1 MHHIVAGS
9 ELIQLF
15 QAQSYLAATCLVALQ
30 IILVKAVEQLMVGK
44 DTNTQS
50 VVGKTFVQCPFYG
63 GEGYIVST
71 VLKDGADAV
80 GLFQA
85 VTAYVD
91 SVVTGEVFA
100 ETLCHHVEVFM
111 EDGLCRSME

>member
-1 MHHIVAGS
+1 
-9 ELIQLF
+9 
-15 QAQSYLAATCLVALQ
+15 
-30 IILVKAVEQLMVGK
+30 MVGK
-44 DTNTQS
+44 GTNTQS
-50 VVGKTFVQCPFYG
+50 VVGKPFVQCPFYG
-63 GEGYIVST
+63 SKRYVVST
-71 VLKDGADAV
+71 VFKDGADTV

-91 SVVTGEVFA
+91 GVPAGEVFS